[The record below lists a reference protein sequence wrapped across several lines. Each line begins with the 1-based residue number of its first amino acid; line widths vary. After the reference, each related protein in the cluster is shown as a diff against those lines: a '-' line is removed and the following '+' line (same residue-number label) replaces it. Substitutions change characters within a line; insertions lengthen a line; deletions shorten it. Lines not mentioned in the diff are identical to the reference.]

1 MGEPPTLQRSGGSH
15 GCWDIKGTRNPT
27 ADTQPCPGD
36 RARRPDPTVLHIS
49 RRVHTVFRFG
59 VTPGHSVSEGAGISH
74 IRPICAIPG
83 HFGQVPF
90 RSVEARCT
98 TRACRT
104 GFPRAGGPVRLRAT
118 RLSLG
123 SRTTTRGSLR
133 SPTQRSP
140 SVTSSN
146 VEWTGRSL
154 PLPLFLRFSRGRHK
168 QVGKLRR
175 IPGGVTFLSGLTG
188 RPSRNRERSVKPRRD
203 LWSVAVG

>member
-1 MGEPPTLQRSGGSH
+1 MRYCTYSAGFTHSGVS
-15 GCWDIKGTRNPT
+15 RNPWS
-27 ADTQPCPGD
+27 QC
-36 RARRPDPTVLHIS
+36 
-49 RRVHTVFRFG
+49 FG
-59 VTPGHSVSEGAGISH
+59 HVGYCTYPSH
-74 IRPICAIPG
+74 MCNTG

-123 SRTTTRGSLR
+123 SRTTTRGSL
-133 SPTQRSP
+133 RSP

>member
-1 MGEPPTLQRSGGSH
+1 MTRPGKYQPSTPGKGEPPTSGGQNAGGSN
-15 GCWDIKGTRNPT
+15 GCLMDTRNPNRRRS
-27 ADTQPCPGD
+27 ACPPPC
-36 RARRPDPTVLHIS
+36 S
-49 RRVHTVFRFG
+49 RRTGPVHS
-59 VTPGHSVSEGAGISH
+59 PGEQARSGRYFTYSAEFTHFLVS
-74 IRPICAIPG
+74 RCAWSQCSRQVGYCTYRAHMCNTG

-146 VEWTGRSL
+146 VEWTGRSFASATL
-154 PLPLFLRFSRGRHK
+154 S
-168 QVGKLRR
+168 
-175 IPGGVTFLSGLTG
+175 TFQ
-188 RPSRNRERSVKPRRD
+188 
-203 LWSVAVG
+203 